1 MRDYSVLSVANPSW
15 RRFVLLEIVVSLKG
29 TRDVELPSFEHK
41 PYCPS
46 SLSDAVFSH
55 ILSVAVRDCGSQ
67 FLDISTELLSF
78 LQLLLQPLGA
88 QPVLPLLSYWRGSC
102 CRQIDRHVSESP
114 LIKATTLIAQ
124 QSCYTEFPWEHGEN
138 CWAVIT
144 TAKTKQ

>member
-1 MRDYSVLSVANPSW
+1 MKKVCFARDCSV
-15 RRFVLLEIVVSLKG
+15 FKG

-67 FLDISTELLSF
+67 FLDVSTKLLSF

-88 QPVLPLLSYWRGSC
+88 QPVLPLFSYWRGSC
-102 CRQIDRHVSESP
+102 CRQTDRHGVRVTADKSHNTGCTTKLLYWVSMRAWWKLLSRNHH
-114 LIKATTLIAQ
+114 
-124 QSCYTEFPWEHGEN
+124 S
-138 CWAVIT
+138 
-144 TAKTKQ
+144 